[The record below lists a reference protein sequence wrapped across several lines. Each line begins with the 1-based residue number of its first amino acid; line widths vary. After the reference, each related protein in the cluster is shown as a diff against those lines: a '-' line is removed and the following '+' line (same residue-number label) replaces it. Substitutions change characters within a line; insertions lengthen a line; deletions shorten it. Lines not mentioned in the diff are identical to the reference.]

1 MQCHIEPLD
10 GTLEHTIT
18 IHDDISV
25 YNVLSYA
32 LLLFVYVFVMTAL
45 LLFKSAVSSSCQMK

>member
-18 IHDDISV
+18 IHDDI
-25 YNVLSYA
+25 NVDNVVSYA

-45 LLFKSAVSSSCQMK
+45 LLF